1 MRPSEPPTSA
11 VKHPSSPQSFLEARQ
26 QLTEWL
32 VGAALPAWNTHGVD
46 WRDGGYFER
55 LGTKAEPLHEPR
67 RTRVVARQI
76 YVFAVAQRLGWTGP
90 AEALVQHG
98 LDFLLH
104 RLKQT
109 DGTFASSVQPDGTVV
124 NGRFDLY
131 EQAFALFALA
141 RAHPCLPTAGD
152 MLAQLA
158 AQTLNALNLGYRH
171 PRWGY
176 EESSP
181 PSVPLKS
188 NPHMHLFEATLAWE
202 AHAPDEQIAT
212 WRNLSDELAHLALER
227 LIDRHTGALSE
238 YFDHDWQRMPDASG
252 DVVEPGHQ
260 FEWAWLLIRWGTSRQ
275 HPDALQAAHR
285 LIDLAERHGICPTR
299 GVAINQ
305 INHAMAPVDGQAK
318 LWPQTERI
326 KAWCAMHSMAST
338 PEQAAHALAQ
348 ATRAIQGLMPY
359 LSYTT
364 PGLWQEVMLPDGSF
378 TAEPCRA
385 SSLYHIVCAIE
396 TLHQVQAGAPS
407 LSH

>member
-1 MRPSEPPTSA
+1 MNPTA
-11 VKHPSSPQSFLEARQ
+11 CPEVAAFLNARGA
-26 QLTEWL
+26 LTDWL
-32 VGAALPAWNTHGVD
+32 LRHALPFWSSTGTD
-46 WRDGGYFER
+46 WTDGGFVER
-55 LGTKAEPLHEPR
+55 CDQAGHALHEPR

-76 YVFAVAQRLGWTGP
+76 YVFAVAQSLGWTGP

-141 RAHPCLPTAGD
+141 RAHPSLPTARD
-152 MLAQLA
+152 MLAQQA
-158 AQTLNALNLGYRH
+158 AQTLSALNLGYRH

-202 AHAPDEQIAT
+202 ACAPDEQIAT

-227 LIDRHTGALSE
+227 LIECHTGALSE

-260 FEWAWLLIRWGTSRQ
+260 FEWAWLLIRWGRSRQ
-275 HPDALQAAHR
+275 HPDALQAAHL

-305 INHAMAPVDGQAK
+305 INHAMTPVDGLAK

-338 PEQAAHALAQ
+338 PEHAAHALAQ

-359 LSYTT
+359 LSHPTS
-364 PGLWQEVMLPDGSF
+364 GLWQEVMLPDGSF

>member
-1 MRPSEPPTSA
+1 MRPSDPPTSA

-55 LGTKAEPLHEPR
+55 LGAKAEPLHEPR

-124 NGRFDLY
+124 NDRFDLY

-152 MLAQLA
+152 MLAQQA
-158 AQTLNALNLGYRH
+158 AQTLSALNLGYRH

>member
-1 MRPSEPPTSA
+1 MNPTECPEVA
-11 VKHPSSPQSFLEARQ
+11 AFLNARGA
-26 QLTEWL
+26 LTDWL
-32 VGAALPAWNTHGVD
+32 LTHALPFWSSSGTD
-46 WRDGGYFER
+46 WTEGGFVER
-55 LGTKAEPLHEPR
+55 CDLAGQALHEPR

-76 YVFAVAQRLGWTGP
+76 YVFAVAPSLGWTGP
-90 AEALVQHG
+90 ADALVQHG

-104 RLKQT
+104 RLQRA
-109 DGTFASSVQPDGTVV
+109 DGTFASSVQTDGTVV

-131 EQAFALFALA
+131 EQAFALFAMA
-141 RAHPCLPTAGD
+141 RAQPRLATARD
-152 MLAQLA
+152 LLAQQA
-158 AQTLNALNLGYRH
+158 TRTLGALDLGYRH
-171 PRWGY
+171 PRRGY
-176 EESSP
+176 EESTP

-202 AHAPDEQIAT
+202 ACAPDEQVAT
-212 WRNLSDELAHLALER
+212 WRKLSDELAHLALER
-227 LIDRHTGALSE
+227 LIDGHTGALSE

-260 FEWAWLLIRWGTSRQ
+260 FEWAWLLIRWGKARQ
-275 HPDALQAAHR
+275 RPEAIAAAHR
-285 LIDLAERHGICPTR
+285 LIDLAERHGICSTR

-305 INHAMAPVDGQAK
+305 INHAMTPVDGLAK

-348 ATRAIQGLMPY
+348 ATRAIHGLMPY
-359 LSYTT
+359 LSHTT